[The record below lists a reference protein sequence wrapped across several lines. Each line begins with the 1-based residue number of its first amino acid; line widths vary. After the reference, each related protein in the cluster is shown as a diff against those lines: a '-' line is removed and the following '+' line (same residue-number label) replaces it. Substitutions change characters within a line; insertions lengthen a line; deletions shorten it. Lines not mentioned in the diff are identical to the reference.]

1 MRASR
6 EALQEV
12 LNNLEALSEGRTIAL
27 PALPIIDT
35 EQRDSSH
42 RDAPTELEVLDA
54 IALLRILLSRGA
66 PVAQEKVQ
74 ELAASLRK
82 FAGP

>member
-12 LNNLEALSEGRTIAL
+12 LNTLAALSEGQTIAL
-27 PALPIIDT
+27 PALIDK

-42 RDAPTELEVLDA
+42 RDAPTELEVFDA
-54 IALLRILLSRGA
+54 IAFLRILLSSGA
-66 PVAQEKVQ
+66 PVDREKVQ
-74 ELAASLRK
+74 KLAASLRK
-82 FAGP
+82 FAAP